1 MSNHT
6 EMELD
11 LKDYLYYAFKE
22 FSPKGGIWMKYL
34 EHWDEAHDQL
44 VKIVEEYFSEPPES
58 KITFKSTDG
67 KMLVLHC
74 TQCHHEVEVGVYSR
88 QKCDW
93 CGGDMCIIGL
103 GTDWSGVLT
112 MQKADQEQ
120 VDEESLS
127 IRVSEALNDYFGSSY
142 RTRVQPSF
150 AIVKS
155 VVKAVKQLLTR
166 QPMVEDVKN
175 VIDNLLGLK
184 QQLEAGEDWC
194 SVAILEG
201 ATDLLQDHLI
211 LRTRQPVQVD
221 EGILRCLQMAR
232 DTITTMEDNF
242 NAGRPGFSCD
252 VIDEIDKNIRLL
264 TRQPIQ
270 VDEEEEQP
278 PMDKETA
285 GDMKYHALKDEGL
298 LDKFGRRKQ

>member
-1 MSNHT
+1 
-6 EMELD
+6 
-11 LKDYLYYAFKE
+11 
-22 FSPKGGIWMKYL
+22 
-34 EHWDEAHDQL
+34 
-44 VKIVEEYFSEPPES
+44 
-58 KITFKSTDG
+58 
-67 KMLVLHC
+67 
-74 TQCHHEVEVGVYSR
+74 
-88 QKCDW
+88 
-93 CGGDMCIIGL
+93 MCIIGL

-112 MQKADQEQ
+112 MQKADQE
-120 VDEESLS
+120 
-127 IRVSEALNDYFGSSY
+127 
-142 RTRVQPSF
+142 
-150 AIVKS
+150 
-155 VVKAVKQLLTR
+155 
-166 QPMVEDVKN
+166 
-175 VIDNLLGLK
+175 
-184 QQLEAGEDWC
+184 
-194 SVAILEG
+194 
-201 ATDLLQDHLI
+201 
-211 LRTRQPVQVD
+211 QVD